1 MLVHLKK
8 ENFDLKMKIFY
19 LTERLKRSGVR
30 DSEEDLAEENVQ
42 QKMLID
48 EKDREITHRN
58 RLLVQAKS
66 AIDALKTELMETK
79 SRVVELESER
89 VEERDRKVMRS
100 ELERT
105 RRSDESA
112 REALE
117 SLRDRL
123 SERSREV
130 AQHEVCAR
138 EKEMKMGQLRKRLE
152 ERDST
157 IRSLRM
163 QLKAS
168 STARSKLEDRIV
180 SEEASGE
187 RKIQIEAL
195 QAKIQS
201 KTKQIRRLETEC
213 TKLHH
218 QLMIRGESE
227 SRKHDSEKEFREEKK
242 EILRKHDV
250 EINELVEAKRSVE
263 KRLRDAEHRLELSS
277 AECVELAS
285 LLESERKRSQKRLE
299 ETSKEARAE
308 LAQYVSFFFLLVSL
322 YTHTHTHIRQMGT
335 KIRDVEKRGSKK
347 KLDD

>member
-1 MLVHLKK
+1 
-8 ENFDLKMKIFY
+8 
-19 LTERLKRSGVR
+19 
-30 DSEEDLAEENVQ
+30 
-42 QKMLID
+42 MLID

-89 VEERDRKVMRS
+89 VTERDRKVMSS

-105 RRSDESA
+105 RKSDESA
-112 REALE
+112 REALG
-117 SLRDRL
+117 SLRERL
-123 SERSREV
+123 SERSRQV

-138 EKEMKMGQLRKRLE
+138 ERDMKMIQMQKRLE

-157 IRSLRM
+157 IRSLRL

-180 SEEASGE
+180 CEEASGE

-195 QAKIQS
+195 QAKIKS

-218 QLMIRGESE
+218 QLMVRGESE
-227 SRKHDSEKEFREEKK
+227 DQKQDLESMFRQEKSKLERKHDM
-242 EILRKHDV
+242 EIT
-250 EINELVEAKRSVE
+250 ELVEAKRSVE
-263 KRLRDAEHRLELSS
+263 KRLRDTEHRLELSS
-277 AECVELAS
+277 AECVELAT

-299 ETSKEARAE
+299 ETSKEARTE
-308 LAQYVSFFFLLVSL
+308 LAQYVFLFFCTLSLSL
-322 YTHTHTHIRQMGT
+322 YKPSNQTHTHTQMGT
-335 KIRDVEKRGSKK
+335 KIRELEKRRETK
-347 KLDD
+347 KLND